1 MDKGKDP
8 EMENTNQE
16 QLAKMVDIAERK
28 VQEAQEKMA
37 RTTGEMV
44 KSYRPSY
51 YVEEL
56 MMAEAALSV
65 WQQVSKYARAAQED
79 GRVYDTLQGMV
90 LARVAGDRVNG
101 SSSRIVKVMEDMEQ
115 HQWVQVMRVIYG
127 I

>member
-1 MDKGKDP
+1 
-8 EMENTNQE
+8 MENTNQE